1 MRLIDADKLKI
12 RDVSTDYW
20 TTVMG
25 VEEKDIDN
33 AETVE
38 AIPISWLTDQIKI
51 ASSNGEDDYANA
63 IDWTVTKWLTEVED
77 GKTD

>member
-1 MRLIDADKLKI
+1 MRLIDADKLNI

-25 VEEKDIDN
+25 VKEKDIDN

-38 AIPISWLTDQIKI
+38 AIPLKWLKEQIEL

-63 IDWTVTKWLTEVED
+63 IDWTVTKWLTDVED
-77 GKTD
+77 GQTD

>member
-12 RDVSTDYW
+12 QDLSTSYW
-20 TTVMG
+20 STVMG
-25 VEEKDIDN
+25 VREKDIDD

-77 GKTD
+77 GTE

>member
-12 RDVSTDYW
+12 RDVSTSYW
-20 TTVMG
+20 STVMG
-25 VEEKDIDN
+25 VKEKDIDD

-51 ASSNGEDDYANA
+51 AASNGEDDYANA
-63 IDWTVTKWLTEVED
+63 LDWTVMKWQTEVEEE
-77 GKTD
+77 